1 MKTKVNMCIVLLIIL
16 LLSSSISGCLDNSTD
31 MKQVQSKLSEYQIEP
46 QQVTNLINMADER
59 GFNKEIIKDLVKNI
73 DENRDLIIFHLN
85 ALSEDANLT
94 ISSKQFADVI
104 ANVLKNDV
112 GAIDNTFVEDY
123 ETFERK
129 SIQLNYVID
138 LLNQD
143 FKTTFPKIEIS
154 RDFHNDLKNYE
165 SASSYI
171 PIIEPYNK
179 VYESSLMLPN
189 NDKKYY
195 TEFYKNVLLLGT
207 DIAFIEGK
215 LGYNLAY
222 KSTWEINQALKLSN
236 TRAVLGNKGYGL
248 LLSEIHWK
256 IRYEVGEKWDD
267 LKQVLETEN
276 II

>member
-1 MKTKVNMCIVLLIIL
+1 MKTKVSMRIILLIIL
-16 LLSSSISGCLDNSTD
+16 LLYSGISGCLDNSTD
-31 MKQVQSKLSEYQIEP
+31 MEQVQSKLSEYQIDP
-46 QQVTNLINMADER
+46 QQVTNLINTS
-59 GFNKEIIKDLVKNI
+59 G
-73 DENRDLIIFHLN
+73 
-85 ALSEDANLT
+85 EDVNLT

-104 ANVLKNDV
+104 ANILKNDI
-112 GAIDNTFVEDY
+112 GAIDNTFIEDY
-123 ETFERK
+123 ETFKRK

-138 LLNQD
+138 LINQD
-143 FKTTFPKIEIS
+143 FKTTIPKIEIS

-165 SASSYI
+165 SVTSYI

-256 IRYEVGEKWDD
+256 IRYEVGEKWED

-276 II
+276 LI